1 MDVDIWKEVEI
12 SRHQCVVFMA
22 GTEMSELYLAMKNH
36 WGGGKES
43 RSVVRSMQACF
54 ITWVFGMGSRKNG
67 KEINGDGRRVPE
79 RR

>member
-36 WGGGKES
+36 WGGK
-43 RSVVRSMQACF
+43 RAVL
-54 ITWVFGMGSRKNG
+54 
-67 KEINGDGRRVPE
+67 
-79 RR
+79 

>member
-36 WGGGKES
+36 WGGGK
-43 RSVVRSMQACF
+43 RAVL
-54 ITWVFGMGSRKNG
+54 
-67 KEINGDGRRVPE
+67 
-79 RR
+79 

>member
-1 MDVDIWKEVEI
+1 MDIRKEVEI

-36 WGGGKES
+36 WGGKES

-54 ITWVFGMGSRKNG
+54 ITWVFGMGSKKSG
-67 KEINGDGRRVPE
+67 KEINEDGRRAPE